1 MQTENLISVDIF
13 CANHDIE
20 ISFLSSLQENG
31 LIEITNI
38 RETAYIDKSQL
49 ERLEKYIRFYYD
61 LDINLEGIEAIIHLI
76 DRMKAIQ
83 DELIAL
89 RNRLRL
95 YEK

>member
-20 ISFLSSLQENG
+20 ISFLSSLHQNG

-49 ERLEKYIRFYYD
+49 EHLEKYIRFYYD

-76 DRMKAIQ
+76 DRVKTMQ

-89 RNRLRL
+89 SNRLRL